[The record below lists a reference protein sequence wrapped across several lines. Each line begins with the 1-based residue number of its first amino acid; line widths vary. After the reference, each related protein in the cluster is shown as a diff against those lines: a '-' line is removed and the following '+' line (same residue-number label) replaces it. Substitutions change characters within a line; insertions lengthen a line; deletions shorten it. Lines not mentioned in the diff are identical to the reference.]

1 MVSRIFR
8 MVGIERRAL
17 NAVKRSLE
25 AEKVPTPSGNRRWAT
40 WVIRG
45 FILDDVYKPHA
56 FGSKTPLTLC
66 RCHASRLFPSE
77 PSTL

>member
-1 MVSRIFR
+1 MRVIRRIFH
-8 MVGIERRAL
+8 MVGVERWAL

-45 FILDDVYKPHA
+45 FILHDVY
-56 FGSKTPLTLC
+56 
-66 RCHASRLFPSE
+66 
-77 PSTL
+77 